1 MGGYA
6 KREGASSGVLDPLEV
21 HCVLLGRFALVVAD
35 VLCVNEDLAAAAR
48 QQVRRELGSVED
60 VWVCA
65 THTHSGPELGC
76 APGGGVTP
84 PSWRRAISDAAAA
97 AARAAA
103 ARQRDSAGR
112 FHTGELCDVGSRRGD
127 DVGDARVSVDV
138 VSCVDRDGRL
148 FGVLAVVPVHPT
160 VLPASSTAI
169 SGDLASAIRTSLR
182 AALGSPW
189 VVVATG
195 AAGEISTRR
204 TRRAQTADECRRLG
218 AEAAEQIAAL
228 MRFAPTPIWE
238 CGTTAPAA
246 ARHRLALPA
255 RCEGG
260 GDQVVALRAALEDEH
275 ARELR
280 RGATAA
286 ARTIETTL
294 QGLDVAQA
302 RRPARAVQL
311 PLSAARL
318 GRLALLGI
326 GAEPFHS
333 LGEALRARCAG
344 PSVVLG
350 YANGHAGYLPDTAA
364 YAKTGYEALSSP
376 FRRDAAATAVAALI
390 DLLPDHPED

>member
-1 MGGYA
+1 
-6 KREGASSGVLDPLEV
+6 
-21 HCVLLGRFALVVAD
+21 
-35 VLCVNEDLAAAAR
+35 
-48 QQVRRELGSVED
+48 
-60 VWVCA
+60 
-65 THTHSGPELGC
+65 
-76 APGGGVTP
+76 
-84 PSWRRAISDAAAA
+84 
-97 AARAAA
+97 
-103 ARQRDSAGR
+103 
-112 FHTGELCDVGSRRGD
+112 
-127 DVGDARVSVDV
+127 
-138 VSCVDRDGRL
+138 VSCVDRDDRL

-195 AAGEISTRR
+195 AAGDISTRW

-218 AEAAEQIAAL
+218 GAAAGQIAAL
-228 MRFAPTPIWE
+228 MQSAATPIWE
-238 CGTTAPAA
+238 RGTTAVAA

-255 RCEGG
+255 RAG
-260 GDQVVALRAALEDEH
+260 GDADQVAGLRAELEDEH
-275 ARELR
+275 ARDLR

-302 RRPARAVQL
+302 RRPARAVPL

-333 LGEALRARCAG
+333 FGEALRARCA

-350 YANGHAGYLPDTAA
+350 YANGHAGYLPDAAA
-364 YAKTGYEALSSP
+364 YATTGYEALSSP
-376 FRRDAAATAVAALI
+376 FRRDAEATAVAALI